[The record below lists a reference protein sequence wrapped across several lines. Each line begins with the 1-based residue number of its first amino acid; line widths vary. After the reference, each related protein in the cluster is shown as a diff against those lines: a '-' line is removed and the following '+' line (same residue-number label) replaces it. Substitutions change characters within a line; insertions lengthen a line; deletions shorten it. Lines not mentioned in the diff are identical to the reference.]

1 MKTKFKQL
9 LIAMSVLAVLA
20 MAPALVKADPVVFT
34 LTDSITVSAGGAGGT
49 MFGTI
54 SNNGNPRVW
63 LTSWTFTFSNPLLS
77 ANDAALASLPL
88 FLDNGTTYGL
98 AAFFDVIAAAG
109 LAPGTYSGSF
119 SILGGHS
126 EGATDIDYTQ
136 DFQIIVGQADPIPEP
151 ATLFLLGS
159 GLLGAAAARR
169 RKRRPSPK
177 P

>member
-9 LIAMSVLAVLA
+9 LLAMSVLAVLA
-20 MAPALVKADPVVFT
+20 IAPAVVKADPVVFT
-34 LTDSITVSAGGAGGT
+34 LTNSITVSAGGAGGT

-54 SNNGNPRVW
+54 SNNGAPRVW
-63 LTSWTFTFSNPLLS
+63 LTSWTFTFSNLLLS
-77 ANDAALASLPL
+77 ANDGALAGLPL
-88 FLDNGTTYGL
+88 FLDNGGSYGL

-136 DFQIIVGQADPIPEP
+136 DFEIVVGGEPIPEP

-169 RKRRPSPK
+169 RKRRQTPTP
-177 P
+177 